1 MKFVKHAVIILA
13 ALFVTLGIPM
23 LYYLDAGTLFPGRAD
38 AVTGA
43 SLTLPDKPSGQFVVL
58 LNREKHGNT
67 AALWTDFFSDR
78 PVDVIMEDL
87 SCMTVQGDADG
98 IQLAERYQARL
109 AENQLSLRTESP
121 VLVASRAE
129 NGLFDVIVLSREMAD
144 AYQFSTVYGNSSIA
158 VIPVKGAPQ

>member
-1 MKFVKHAVIILA
+1 
-13 ALFVTLGIPM
+13 
-23 LYYLDAGTLFPGRAD
+23 
-38 AVTGA
+38 
-43 SLTLPDKPSGQFVVL
+43 
-58 LNREKHGNT
+58 
-67 AALWTDFFSDR
+67 
-78 PVDVIMEDL
+78 
-87 SCMTVQGDADG
+87 MTVQGDADG